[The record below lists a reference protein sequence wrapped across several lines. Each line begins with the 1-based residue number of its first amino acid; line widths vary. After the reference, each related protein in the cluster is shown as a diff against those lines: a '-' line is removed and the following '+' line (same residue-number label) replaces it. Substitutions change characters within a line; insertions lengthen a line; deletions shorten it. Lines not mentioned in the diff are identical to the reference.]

1 MPRTSLDTL
10 ARRAALA
17 ESGED
22 ADTGAARQFVNGFA
36 RGLRVIRAFGEGAER
51 LTLTQV
57 AARAELTR
65 AGARRLLL
73 TLEELGYADHVGR
86 LYFLTPKVMS
96 LGYAYISSMPLWNFA
111 QPILE
116 RLVGEMN
123 ETVSLS
129 VLDETEIVYILR
141 IPVHRILS
149 IGVSVGSRLPAHATS
164 MGRVLL
170 AGLSPDQLDRYFKTV
185 NLRAFTKATVTDPDK
200 LRKIIATDRERG
212 YSWIDGEME
221 AQISGLSVPV
231 RDGQGHVI
239 SALNVSF
246 NRAKLNKDA
255 VVKKFLPGL
264 QKAAEQMTRSL
275 TMRDKDRL

>member
-1 MPRTSLDTL
+1 MPRTSLDIL
-10 ARRAALA
+10 ARRAAAA
-17 ESGED
+17 ENGDED
-22 ADTGAARQFVNGFA
+22 ADGVSRQFVHGFA

-57 AARAELTR
+57 ASRADLTR

-73 TLEELGYADHVGR
+73 TLEELGYANHSGR
-86 LYFLTPKVMS
+86 LYFLMPKVLS
-96 LGYAYISSMPLWNFA
+96 LGYAYISSMPIWNFA
-111 QPILE
+111 QPALE
-116 RLVGEMN
+116 RLVNEMN

-170 AGLSPDQLDRYFKTV
+170 GGLSREQLDRYLKTAT
-185 NLRAFTKATVTDPDK
+185 LRPYTKATVTKPDK
-200 LRKIIATDRERG
+200 LRKIILADHARG

-221 AQISGLSVPV
+221 EQISGLSVPV
-231 RDGQGHVI
+231 KDGQDRI
-239 SALNVSF
+239 IAALNVSF
-246 NRAKLNKDA
+246 NRAKLTKDS

-264 QKAAEQMTRSL
+264 KKAADQMSRSL
-275 TMRDKDRL
+275 SMRDKDRL